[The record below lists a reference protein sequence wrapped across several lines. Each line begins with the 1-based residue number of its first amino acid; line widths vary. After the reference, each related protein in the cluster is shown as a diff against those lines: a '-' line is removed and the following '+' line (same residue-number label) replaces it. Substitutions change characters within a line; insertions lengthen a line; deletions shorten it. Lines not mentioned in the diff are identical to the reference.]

1 MREYTL
7 EIKQIVD
14 YPRCRI
20 YRQFVQA
27 LIADRSIRVSGGS
40 GLFYFVVLCAYAN
53 FRTSYKRIDGISYT
67 IYPGEWIMSVEELS
81 RYFRTRFRRQTL
93 AALEGLQK
101 KGLISFL
108 VLGHGKLVKFKIR
121 GWRRHNTILDYNA
134 PCQKDT
140 GFFFFPVSTATE
152 LVSAGHCSEMDA
164 VLDLWLNTVY
174 NDPQVLGS
182 DVGPVV
188 YLRNG
193 TGCPL
198 VSYAEL
204 ASRWGVSK
212 ATAGRYLKRMAERG
226 YLQLAAFPGTHG
238 TTIYLQN
245 YLSTMFQISD
255 IVVDKEEI
263 AMSLGIKLELQE
275 ETALTTTVTS
285 GSNETGSVSEMNRHR
300 IERKMREIL
309 VAQGLPCA
317 SCPKS
322 KYMLLPLSDDCEV
335 TIEGGPPL
343 RRWLQLVVT
352 CGDAQEVYH
361 FELRLHPTGMRGD
374 MAADAL
380 MSYMGYTALGEGAAD
395 IPTFSN
401 VEIGG
406 GHITGTET
414 SEEEP
419 DGRAFAMY
427 STEQYMEPKREYTT
441 VTTVD
446 GAKWYRQY
454 AQDIVEKKPY
464 QNPDGGISYRES
476 LIRRLPDPPRRKDKT

>member
-1 MREYTL
+1 
-7 EIKQIVD
+7 
-14 YPRCRI
+14 
-20 YRQFVQA
+20 
-27 LIADRSIRVSGGS
+27 
-40 GLFYFVVLCAYAN
+40 
-53 FRTSYKRIDGISYT
+53 
-67 IYPGEWIMSVEELS
+67 
-81 RYFRTRFRRQTL
+81 
-93 AALEGLQK
+93 
-101 KGLISFL
+101 
-108 VLGHGKLVKFKIR
+108 
-121 GWRRHNTILDYNA
+121 
-134 PCQKDT
+134 
-140 GFFFFPVSTATE
+140 
-152 LVSAGHCSEMDA
+152 MDA

-204 ASRWGVSK
+204 ASRWGISK
-212 ATAGRYLKRMAERG
+212 ATAGRYLKRMADRG

-245 YLSTMFQISD
+245 YLSTMFQLSD

-275 ETALTTTVTS
+275 ETALTIAAPID
-285 GSNETGSVSEMNRHR
+285 SNEAGSVSEMNRHR

-317 SCPKS
+317 SCAKS

-361 FELRLHPTGMRGD
+361 FELRLHPTKMRGNK
-374 MAADAL
+374 
-380 MSYMGYTALGEGAAD
+380 E
-395 IPTFSN
+395 
-401 VEIGG
+401 VE
-406 GHITGTET
+406 
-414 SEEEP
+414 
-419 DGRAFAMY
+419 R
-427 STEQYMEPKREYTT
+427 
-441 VTTVD
+441 
-446 GAKWYRQY
+446 
-454 AQDIVEKKPY
+454 
-464 QNPDGGISYRES
+464 
-476 LIRRLPDPPRRKDKT
+476 

>member
-1 MREYTL
+1 MSEYTL

-67 IYPGEWIMSVEELS
+67 IYPGEWIMSVEGLS

-212 ATAGRYLKRMAERG
+212 ATAGRHLKRMAERG
-226 YLQLAAFPGTHG
+226 YLQLAAF
-238 TTIYLQN
+238 
-245 YLSTMFQISD
+245 QI
-255 IVVDKEEI
+255 
-263 AMSLGIKLELQE
+263 
-275 ETALTTTVTS
+275 
-285 GSNETGSVSEMNRHR
+285 
-300 IERKMREIL
+300 
-309 VAQGLPCA
+309 
-317 SCPKS
+317 
-322 KYMLLPLSDDCEV
+322 
-335 TIEGGPPL
+335 
-343 RRWLQLVVT
+343 
-352 CGDAQEVYH
+352 
-361 FELRLHPTGMRGD
+361 
-374 MAADAL
+374 
-380 MSYMGYTALGEGAAD
+380 
-395 IPTFSN
+395 
-401 VEIGG
+401 
-406 GHITGTET
+406 
-414 SEEEP
+414 
-419 DGRAFAMY
+419 GRAH
-427 STEQYMEPKREYTT
+427 
-441 VTTVD
+441 V
-446 GAKWYRQY
+446 
-454 AQDIVEKKPY
+454 
-464 QNPDGGISYRES
+464 
-476 LIRRLPDPPRRKDKT
+476 

>member
-1 MREYTL
+1 M
-7 EIKQIVD
+7 
-14 YPRCRI
+14 
-20 YRQFVQA
+20 
-27 LIADRSIRVSGGS
+27 
-40 GLFYFVVLCAYAN
+40 LCAYAN

-204 ASRWGVSK
+204 ASRWGISK
-212 ATAGRYLKRMAERG
+212 STAGRYLKRMAERG
-226 YLQLAAFPGTHG
+226 
-238 TTIYLQN
+238 
-245 YLSTMFQISD
+245 
-255 IVVDKEEI
+255 
-263 AMSLGIKLELQE
+263 
-275 ETALTTTVTS
+275 
-285 GSNETGSVSEMNRHR
+285 
-300 IERKMREIL
+300 
-309 VAQGLPCA
+309 
-317 SCPKS
+317 
-322 KYMLLPLSDDCEV
+322 
-335 TIEGGPPL
+335 
-343 RRWLQLVVT
+343 
-352 CGDAQEVYH
+352 
-361 FELRLHPTGMRGD
+361 
-374 MAADAL
+374 
-380 MSYMGYTALGEGAAD
+380 
-395 IPTFSN
+395 
-401 VEIGG
+401 
-406 GHITGTET
+406 
-414 SEEEP
+414 
-419 DGRAFAMY
+419 
-427 STEQYMEPKREYTT
+427 
-441 VTTVD
+441 
-446 GAKWYRQY
+446 
-454 AQDIVEKKPY
+454 
-464 QNPDGGISYRES
+464 
-476 LIRRLPDPPRRKDKT
+476 

>member
-1 MREYTL
+1 M
-7 EIKQIVD
+7 
-14 YPRCRI
+14 C
-20 YRQFVQA
+20 
-27 LIADRSIRVSGGS
+27 IRDS
-40 GLFYFVVLCAYAN
+40 
-53 FRTSYKRIDGISYT
+53 
-67 IYPGEWIMSVEELS
+67 
-81 RYFRTRFRRQTL
+81 
-93 AALEGLQK
+93 
-101 KGLISFL
+101 
-108 VLGHGKLVKFKIR
+108 
-121 GWRRHNTILDYNA
+121 NA

-204 ASRWGVSK
+204 ASRWGISK

-275 ETALTTTVTS
+275 ETALTTTAPI
-285 GSNETGSVSEMNRHR
+285 GSNEAGSVSEMNRHR

-335 TIEGGPPL
+335 TIEGALPL

-374 MAADAL
+374 KEA
-380 MSYMGYTALGEGAAD
+380 E
-395 IPTFSN
+395 
-401 VEIGG
+401 
-406 GHITGTET
+406 
-414 SEEEP
+414 
-419 DGRAFAMY
+419 R
-427 STEQYMEPKREYTT
+427 
-441 VTTVD
+441 
-446 GAKWYRQY
+446 
-454 AQDIVEKKPY
+454 
-464 QNPDGGISYRES
+464 
-476 LIRRLPDPPRRKDKT
+476 

>member
-1 MREYTL
+1 MSEYTL

-198 VSYAEL
+198 VSYVEL

-226 YLQLAAFPGTHG
+226 YLQLTTFPGTHG

-275 ETALTTTVTS
+275 ETALTAAASS
-285 GSNETGSVSEMNRHR
+285 GSNEAGSVSEMNRHR

-317 SCPKS
+317 SYPKS

-335 TIEGGPPL
+335 TIEGCL
-343 RRWLQLVVT
+343 RCAGGFNWWSPAVM
-352 CGDAQEVYH
+352 
-361 FELRLHPTGMRGD
+361 LRKSITLNSDCTRQGC
-374 MAADAL
+374 AA
-380 MSYMGYTALGEGAAD
+380 
-395 IPTFSN
+395 IR
-401 VEIGG
+401 
-406 GHITGTET
+406 
-414 SEEEP
+414 
-419 DGRAFAMY
+419 RAN
-427 STEQYMEPKREYTT
+427 
-441 VTTVD
+441 D
-446 GAKWYRQY
+446 
-454 AQDIVEKKPY
+454 EKDCTRT
-464 QNPDGGISYRES
+464 QSDRES
-476 LIRRLPDPPRRKDKT
+476 SVP

>member
-1 MREYTL
+1 MSEYTL

-40 GLFYFVVLCAYAN
+40 GLFYFVVLCTYAN
-53 FRTSYKRIDGISYT
+53 FRTSYKRIDGINYT

-81 RYFRTRFRRQTL
+81 QYFRTRFRRQTL
-93 AALEGLQK
+93 TALEGLQK

-108 VLGHGKLVKFKIR
+108 VLGHGKLV
-121 GWRRHNTILDYNA
+121 
-134 PCQKDT
+134 
-140 GFFFFPVSTATE
+140 
-152 LVSAGHCSEMDA
+152 
-164 VLDLWLNTVY
+164 
-174 NDPQVLGS
+174 
-182 DVGPVV
+182 
-188 YLRNG
+188 
-193 TGCPL
+193 
-198 VSYAEL
+198 SYAEL
-204 ASRWGVSK
+204 ASRWGISK

-275 ETALTTTVTS
+275 ETALTAAASS
-285 GSNETGSVSEMNRHR
+285 GSNEVGSVSEMNRHR

-317 SCPKS
+317 SCAKS

-335 TIEGGPPL
+335 TIEGVPPL

-361 FELRLHPTGMRGD
+361 FELRLHPIGMRGD
-374 MAADAL
+374 KEA
-380 MSYMGYTALGEGAAD
+380 E
-395 IPTFSN
+395 
-401 VEIGG
+401 
-406 GHITGTET
+406 
-414 SEEEP
+414 
-419 DGRAFAMY
+419 R
-427 STEQYMEPKREYTT
+427 
-441 VTTVD
+441 
-446 GAKWYRQY
+446 
-454 AQDIVEKKPY
+454 
-464 QNPDGGISYRES
+464 
-476 LIRRLPDPPRRKDKT
+476 

>member
-1 MREYTL
+1 MSEYTL

-40 GLFYFVVLCAYAN
+40 GLFYFVVLCTYAN
-53 FRTSYKRIDGISYT
+53 FRTSYKRIDGINYT

-81 RYFRTRFRRQTL
+81 QYFRTRFRRQTL
-93 AALEGLQK
+93 TAVEGLQK

-108 VLGHGKLVKFKIR
+108 VLGHGKLV
-121 GWRRHNTILDYNA
+121 
-134 PCQKDT
+134 
-140 GFFFFPVSTATE
+140 
-152 LVSAGHCSEMDA
+152 
-164 VLDLWLNTVY
+164 
-174 NDPQVLGS
+174 
-182 DVGPVV
+182 
-188 YLRNG
+188 
-193 TGCPL
+193 
-198 VSYAEL
+198 SYAEL
-204 ASRWGVSK
+204 ASRWGISK

-275 ETALTTTVTS
+275 ETALTAAASS
-285 GSNETGSVSEMNRHR
+285 GSNEVGSVSEMNRHR

-317 SCPKS
+317 SCAKS

-335 TIEGGPPL
+335 TIEGVPPL

-361 FELRLHPTGMRGD
+361 FELRLHPIGMRGD
-374 MAADAL
+374 KEA
-380 MSYMGYTALGEGAAD
+380 E
-395 IPTFSN
+395 
-401 VEIGG
+401 
-406 GHITGTET
+406 
-414 SEEEP
+414 
-419 DGRAFAMY
+419 R
-427 STEQYMEPKREYTT
+427 
-441 VTTVD
+441 
-446 GAKWYRQY
+446 
-454 AQDIVEKKPY
+454 
-464 QNPDGGISYRES
+464 
-476 LIRRLPDPPRRKDKT
+476 

>member
-40 GLFYFVVLCAYAN
+40 GLFCFVVLCAYAN

-152 LVSAGHCSEMDA
+152 LVSAGHCSEIDA

-226 YLQLAAFPGTHG
+226 YGDVNGLRPDDKLPQRPILH
-238 TTIYLQN
+238 TINGKQDQQN
-245 YLSTMFQISD
+245 
-255 IVVDKEEI
+255 
-263 AMSLGIKLELQE
+263 A
-275 ETALTTTVTS
+275 
-285 GSNETGSVSEMNRHR
+285 
-300 IERKMREIL
+300 
-309 VAQGLPCA
+309 
-317 SCPKS
+317 
-322 KYMLLPLSDDCEV
+322 
-335 TIEGGPPL
+335 
-343 RRWLQLVVT
+343 
-352 CGDAQEVYH
+352 GDAG
-361 FELRLHPTGMRGD
+361 GMEQDQQGQR
-374 MAADAL
+374 
-380 MSYMGYTALGEGAAD
+380 EGALQPLPGRLD
-395 IPTFSN
+395 D
-401 VEIGG
+401 GQR
-406 GHITGTET
+406 GHSQQRRDQG
-414 SEEEP
+414 EP
-419 DGRAFAMY
+419 HQMCHISFFVYCPASLSAAAGWPFRRSFFA
-427 STEQYMEPKREYTT
+427 
-441 VTTVD
+441 
-446 GAKWYRQY
+446 
-454 AQDIVEKKPY
+454 
-464 QNPDGGISYRES
+464 
-476 LIRRLPDPPRRKDKT
+476 

>member
-1 MREYTL
+1 MSEYTL

-134 PCQKDT
+134 PCQKD
-140 GFFFFPVSTATE
+140 
-152 LVSAGHCSEMDA
+152 
-164 VLDLWLNTVY
+164 
-174 NDPQVLGS
+174 
-182 DVGPVV
+182 
-188 YLRNG
+188 
-193 TGCPL
+193 
-198 VSYAEL
+198 
-204 ASRWGVSK
+204 
-212 ATAGRYLKRMAERG
+212 
-226 YLQLAAFPGTHG
+226 
-238 TTIYLQN
+238 
-245 YLSTMFQISD
+245 
-255 IVVDKEEI
+255 
-263 AMSLGIKLELQE
+263 
-275 ETALTTTVTS
+275 
-285 GSNETGSVSEMNRHR
+285 
-300 IERKMREIL
+300 
-309 VAQGLPCA
+309 
-317 SCPKS
+317 
-322 KYMLLPLSDDCEV
+322 MLLPLSDDCEV

-374 MAADAL
+374 K
-380 MSYMGYTALGEGAAD
+380 E
-395 IPTFSN
+395 
-401 VEIGG
+401 VE
-406 GHITGTET
+406 
-414 SEEEP
+414 
-419 DGRAFAMY
+419 R
-427 STEQYMEPKREYTT
+427 
-441 VTTVD
+441 
-446 GAKWYRQY
+446 
-454 AQDIVEKKPY
+454 
-464 QNPDGGISYRES
+464 
-476 LIRRLPDPPRRKDKT
+476 

>member
-1 MREYTL
+1 
-7 EIKQIVD
+7 
-14 YPRCRI
+14 
-20 YRQFVQA
+20 
-27 LIADRSIRVSGGS
+27 
-40 GLFYFVVLCAYAN
+40 
-53 FRTSYKRIDGISYT
+53 
-67 IYPGEWIMSVEELS
+67 
-81 RYFRTRFRRQTL
+81 
-93 AALEGLQK
+93 
-101 KGLISFL
+101 
-108 VLGHGKLVKFKIR
+108 
-121 GWRRHNTILDYNA
+121 
-134 PCQKDT
+134 
-140 GFFFFPVSTATE
+140 
-152 LVSAGHCSEMDA
+152 MDA

-182 DVGPVV
+182 DIGPVV

-226 YLQLAAFPGTHG
+226 YLQLAVFHGTHG

-275 ETALTTTVTS
+275 ETTLTTAASS
-285 GSNETGSVSEMNRHR
+285 GSNEAGSVSEMNRHR

-335 TIEGGPPL
+335 TIEGVPPL

-374 MAADAL
+374 KEA
-380 MSYMGYTALGEGAAD
+380 E
-395 IPTFSN
+395 
-401 VEIGG
+401 
-406 GHITGTET
+406 
-414 SEEEP
+414 
-419 DGRAFAMY
+419 R
-427 STEQYMEPKREYTT
+427 
-441 VTTVD
+441 
-446 GAKWYRQY
+446 
-454 AQDIVEKKPY
+454 
-464 QNPDGGISYRES
+464 
-476 LIRRLPDPPRRKDKT
+476 